1 MAPLRSLG
9 NTASIFDDFY
19 GRTGKDAATN
29 PFVHSYWFATLSG
42 NGSDDDEPYGIAV
55 DSEHSVYVTGWSESH
70 TASGTTGDRDA
81 VIAKFDLLGTLQWQ
95 RTLGGTAA
103 DEGRGIA
110 VDSSDNIYITGK
122 VSTAGFIAKYDKSG
136 SIQWQHSLS
145 GGTTT
150 GYSVAVDS
158 SDNVYVCGRST
169 AGSGAPLFIAKYNS
183 SGVIQGHRFLGNVSS
198 THGYSVDV
206 DSSDNVYVFGDTD
219 EAGAGDFD
227 MVIAKYNSSLQIQWV
242 HTLGDTVKE
251 EGYGCAVDNA
261 GNVYV
266 TGQQN
271 TSGNTTSAIV
281 AKYNTSGSIQWQMR
295 LYNSNKAA
303 LGYAIAVDNAGSV
316 YVGGH
321 TNDVDSARGHDMF
334 IAKLAASNGAVTW
347 QRTFGSSSFER
358 LEDIFVK
365 DNCVYACAL
374 SGSSAGN
381 YLITKLP
388 ADGSLTGTYNV
399 TGGTYVYEAS
409 SLTSATSGLTDTAQ
423 DSSTAPLIDAAGTL
437 TDAETS
443 MTDQAS
449 TFSSSSDPIE

>member
-19 GRTGKDAATN
+19 ARTGIDAAIN
-29 PFVHSYWFATLSG
+29 PFAHDYWVSTLSG

-70 TASGTTGDRDA
+70 GSGGRDV

-95 RTLGGTAA
+95 RTLGGASY

-110 VDSSDNIYITGK
+110 VDSSDNIYITG
-122 VSTAGFIAKYDKSG
+122 VTANAGLIAKYDKSG
-136 SIQWQHSLS
+136 SIQWQRSLT

-198 THGYSVDV
+198 THGNSVGI

-227 MVIAKYNSSLQIQWV
+227 MVIAKYNSSLGIQWV
-242 HTLGDTVKE
+242 RTLGDTVKE

-271 TSGNTTSAIV
+271 TSGTMTSAIV
-281 AKYNTSGSIQWQMR
+281 AKYDTSGSIQWQLR
-295 LYNSNKAA
+295 LSNPNKAA

-321 TNDVDSARGHDMF
+321 TNNVDSVRGYDMF
-334 IAKLAASNGAVTW
+334 IVKLAASDGAITW

-365 DNCVYACAL
+365 DNCVYACTL

-388 ADGSLTGTYNV
+388 ADGSLTGTYSS
-399 TGGTYVYEAS
+399 GTYVYEAS
-409 SLTSATSGLTDTAQ
+409 SLIRTSTSLTDTAQ
-423 DSSTAPLIDAAGTL
+423 DSSTAPLVDAAGTL
-437 TDAETS
+437 TDAATS
-443 MTDQAS
+443 LTDQTS
-449 TFSSSSDPIE
+449 TFSSASDPIE

>member
-19 GRTGKDAATN
+19 GRTGIDAATN
-29 PFVHSYWFATLSG
+29 PFVHSYWFSTLSG

-70 TASGTTGDRDA
+70 GFGGRDA
-81 VIAKFDLLGTLQWQ
+81 LIAKFDLLGTLQWQ
-95 RTLGGTAA
+95 RTLGGASS

-110 VDSSDNIYITGK
+110 VDSSDNIYITG
-122 VSTAGFIAKYDKSG
+122 VTANAGLIAKYDKSG
-136 SIQWQHSLS
+136 SIQWQRSLT

-183 SGVIQGHRFLGNVSS
+183 SGTIQGHRFLGNVSS
-198 THGYSVDV
+198 THGYSVGI

-227 MVIAKYNSSLQIQWV
+227 MVIAKYNSSLGIQWV
-242 HTLGDTVKE
+242 RTLGDTVKE

-271 TSGNTTSAIV
+271 TSGTMTSAIV
-281 AKYNTSGSIQWQMR
+281 AKYDTSGSIQWQLR
-295 LYNSNKAA
+295 LSNPNKAA

-321 TNDVDSARGHDMF
+321 TNNVDSARGYDMF
-334 IAKLAASNGAVTW
+334 IAKLAASNGTVTW

-365 DNCVYACAL
+365 DNCVYACTL

-423 DSSTAPLIDAAGTL
+423 DSSAAPLIDAAGSL
-437 TDAETS
+437 TDAATS
-443 MTDQAS
+443 LVDQSS
-449 TFSSSSDPIE
+449 TFTSSTDPIE

>member
-9 NTASIFDDFY
+9 NIASIFDDFY
-19 GRTGKDAATN
+19 GRTGIDAAIN
-29 PFVHSYWFATLSG
+29 PLVHDYWFSTLSG

-70 TASGTTGDRDA
+70 GFGGRDA

-95 RTLGGTAA
+95 RTLGGSGS

-110 VDSSDNIYITGK
+110 VDSSDNVYITG
-122 VSTAGFIAKYDKSG
+122 VTANAGLIAKYDKSG
-136 SIQWQHSLS
+136 SIQWQRSLT

-183 SGVIQGHRFLGNVSS
+183 SGTIQGHRFLGNVSS

-242 HTLGDTVKE
+242 RTLGDTVKE

-271 TSGNTTSAIV
+271 TSGTMTSAIV
-281 AKYNTSGSIQWQMR
+281 AKYDTSGSIQWQLR
-295 LYNSNKAA
+295 LSNPNKAA

-321 TNDVDSARGHDMF
+321 TNNVDSARGYDMF
-334 IAKLAASNGAVTW
+334 IVKLAASNGAITW

-365 DNCVYACAL
+365 DNCVYACTL
-374 SGSSAGN
+374 SGSSAGK

-388 ADGSLTGTYNV
+388 ADGSLTGTYSV
-399 TGGTYVYEAS
+399 TSGTYVYEAS
-409 SLTSATSGLTDTAQ
+409 SLTSATSGLTDAA
-423 DSSTAPLIDAAGTL
+423 STFTDAAGSL
-437 TDAETS
+437 TDAATS
-443 MTDQAS
+443 LTDQTS

>member
-9 NTASIFDDFY
+9 NIASIFDDFY
-19 GRTGKDAATN
+19 GRTGIDAAIN
-29 PFVHSYWFATLSG
+29 PFVHGYWFSTLSG

-55 DSEHSVYVTGWSESH
+55 DSEHSVYVTGFSESYGF
-70 TASGTTGDRDA
+70 AQKDA
-81 VIAKFDLLGTLQWQ
+81 LIAKFDSSGVLQWQ
-95 RTLGGTAA
+95 TTLGGSA
-103 DEGRGIA
+103 DDRGRGIA
-110 VDSSDNIYITGK
+110 VDSSDNVYIAGES
-122 VSTAGFIAKYDKSG
+122 STNGLIAKYSSSG
-136 SIQWQHSLS
+136 SLLWQRVLI
-145 GGTTT
+145 GGTTA

-158 SDNVYVCGRST
+158 SDNVYICGRTTS
-169 AGSGAPLFIAKYNS
+169 GSGAPLFIAKYNS
-183 SGVIQGHRFLGNVSS
+183 SGDIQGHRFLGNVSS

-227 MVIAKYNSSLQIQWV
+227 MVIAKYNSSLGIQWV
-242 HTLGDTVKE
+242 RTLGDTVKE

-281 AKYNTSGSIQWQMR
+281 AKYDTSGSIQWQMR

-321 TNDVDSARGHDMF
+321 TNDVDSARGYDMF

-365 DNCVYACAL
+365 DNCVYACTL
-374 SGSSAGN
+374 SGSSAGK

-388 ADGSLTGTYNV
+388 ADGSLTGTYNA
-399 TGGTYVYEAS
+399 TSGTYVYEAS
-409 SLTSATSGLTDTAQ
+409 SLTEASTSLTDTAQ
-423 DSSTAPLIDAAGTL
+423 DFNTAPLVDAAGNL
-437 TDAETS
+437 TSDSNTNC
-443 MTDQAS
+443 TNQTS

>member
-1 MAPLRSLG
+1 MGVRST
-9 NTASIFDDFY
+9 NTTQSFGSDFY
-19 GRTGKDAATN
+19 RSGTDAAIN
-29 PFVHSYWFATLSG
+29 PIVHGYWFSTLSG

-70 TASGTTGDRDA
+70 TASGNTGDRDA

-95 RTLGGTAA
+95 RTLGGTGS

-110 VDSSDNIYITGK
+110 VDSSDNIYITG
-122 VSTAGFIAKYDKSG
+122 VTANAGLIAKYDKSG
-136 SIQWQHSLS
+136 SILWQRSLT

-150 GYSVAVDS
+150 GLSVAVDS

-183 SGVIQGHRFLGNVSS
+183 SGDIQGHRFLGNVSS

-271 TSGNTTSAIV
+271 TSNNTTSAIV
-281 AKYNTSGSIQWQMR
+281 AKYNTSGSIQWQ
-295 LYNSNKAA
+295 LSLSNTNKAA

-321 TNDVDSARGHDMF
+321 TNNVDSARGHDMF
-334 IAKLAASNGAVTW
+334 IVKLAASDGAITW

-399 TGGTYVYEAS
+399 TGGTYVYEESLLTGAS
-409 SLTSATSGLTDTAQ
+409 TSLTDTAQ

-437 TDAETS
+437 THATTS
-443 MTDQAS
+443 LTDQTS
-449 TFSSSSDPIE
+449 TFSSSTDPIE

>member
-9 NTASIFDDFY
+9 NIASIFDDFY
-19 GRTGKDAATN
+19 GRTGIDAAIN
-29 PFVHSYWFATLSG
+29 PLVHDYWFSTLSG

-70 TASGTTGDRDA
+70 GFGGRDA

-95 RTLGGTAA
+95 RTLGGSGS

-110 VDSSDNIYITGK
+110 VDSSDNIYITG
-122 VSTAGFIAKYDKSG
+122 VTANAGLIAKYDKSG
-136 SIQWQHSLS
+136 SIQWQRSLT

-183 SGVIQGHRFLGNVSS
+183 SGTIQGHRFLGNVSS

-242 HTLGDTVKE
+242 RTLGDTVKE

-271 TSGNTTSAIV
+271 TSGTMTSAIV
-281 AKYNTSGSIQWQMR
+281 AKYDTSGSIQWQLR
-295 LYNSNKAA
+295 LSNPNKAA

-321 TNDVDSARGHDMF
+321 TNNVDSARGYDMF
-334 IAKLAASNGAVTW
+334 IVKLAASNGAITW

-365 DNCVYACAL
+365 DNCVYACTL

-388 ADGSLTGTYNV
+388 ADGSLTGTYSS
-399 TGGTYVYEAS
+399 GTYVYEAS
-409 SLTSATSGLTDTAQ
+409 SLTSATSGLTDAA
-423 DSSTAPLIDAAGTL
+423 STFTDAAGSL
-437 TDAETS
+437 TDAATS
-443 MTDQAS
+443 LTDQTS

>member
-9 NTASIFDDFY
+9 NIASIFDDFY
-19 GRTGKDAATN
+19 GRTGIDAAIN
-29 PFVHSYWFATLSG
+29 PLVHDYWFSTLSG

-70 TASGTTGDRDA
+70 GFGGRDA

-95 RTLGGTAA
+95 RTLGGSGS

-110 VDSSDNIYITGK
+110 VDSSDNVYITG
-122 VSTAGFIAKYDKSG
+122 VTANAGLIAKYDKSG
-136 SIQWQHSLS
+136 SIQWQRSLT

-183 SGVIQGHRFLGNVSS
+183 SGTIQGHRFLGNVSS

-242 HTLGDTVKE
+242 RTLGDTVKE

-271 TSGNTTSAIV
+271 TSGTMTSAIV
-281 AKYNTSGSIQWQMR
+281 AKYDTSGSIQWQLR
-295 LYNSNKAA
+295 LSNPNKAA

-321 TNDVDSARGHDMF
+321 TNNVDSARGYDMF
-334 IAKLAASNGAVTW
+334 IVKLAASNGAITW

-365 DNCVYACAL
+365 DNCVYACTL
-374 SGSSAGN
+374 SGSSAGK

-388 ADGSLTGTYNV
+388 ADGSLTGTYSV

-409 SLTSATSGLTDTAQ
+409 SLIEAYTSLTDTAQ
-423 DSSTAPLIDAAGTL
+423 DSSTAPLLDAGSSLTHATISL
-437 TDAETS
+437 TDQT
-443 MTDQAS
+443 S

>member
-1 MAPLRSLG
+1 MGVRST
-9 NTASIFDDFY
+9 NTKQSFGSDFY
-19 GRTGKDAATN
+19 RSGTDAAIN
-29 PFVHSYWFATLSG
+29 PLVHGYWFSTLSG

-95 RTLGGTAA
+95 RTLGGSGS
-103 DEGRGIA
+103 DEGRAIA

-122 VSTAGFIAKYDKSG
+122 AVTDCLIAKYDKSG
-136 SIQWQHSLS
+136 SLQWQNILH

-150 GYSVAVDS
+150 GYSIAVDS
-158 SDNVYVCGRST
+158 SDNVYICGRST

-183 SGVIQGHRFLGNVSS
+183 SGTLQGHRFLGNVSS
-198 THGYSVDV
+198 THGNSVGI

-227 MVIAKYNSSLQIQWV
+227 MVIVKYNSSLGIQWV
-242 HTLGDTVKE
+242 RTLGDTVKE

-266 TGQQN
+266 TGSQN
-271 TSGNTTSAIV
+271 TSNNTTSAIV
-281 AKYNTSGSIQWQMR
+281 AKYDTSGSIQWQ
-295 LYNSNKAA
+295 LSLSNPNKAA

-316 YVGGH
+316 YVGGN
-321 TNDVDSARGHDMF
+321 TNNVDSVRGYDMF
-334 IAKLAASNGAVTW
+334 IAKLAASNGAITW
-347 QRTFGSSSFER
+347 QRTFGTSSFER

-365 DNCVYACAL
+365 DNCVYACTL

-388 ADGSLTGTYNV
+388 ADGSGTGTYSV
-399 TGGTYVYEAS
+399 TSGTYVYEAS
-409 SLTSATSGLTDTAQ
+409 SLIEAYTSLTDTVQ
-423 DSSTAPLIDAAGTL
+423 DSSTAPLIDAAGSLTSSATSL
-437 TDAETS
+437 TDQT
-443 MTDQAS
+443 S